1 MLPAGHPASYVARI
15 PNLRLAMPNLV
26 EAEYLV
32 CVARMLGIE
41 DPNGNAMMI
50 NAMQVG
56 LICGAVHVVVH
67 VAVHVVVHVVVH
79 IAVHG

>member
-1 MLPAGHPASYVARI
+1 MLSVHSAAGGALPAGHPASYVARI

-41 DPNGNAMMI
+41 DPNGNAMMV
-50 NAMQVG
+50 NAMQVRTDKP
-56 LICGAVHVVVH
+56 LLARPRCDTR
-67 VAVHVVVHVVVH
+67 
-79 IAVHG
+79 